1 MLAVL
6 LVDLDNFKIINDTL
20 GHDVGDMLL
29 EDIAK
34 RLLNCVRGADSVARL
49 GGDEFAVL
57 LYSRPCKTQR
67 HILWQGLRPFFHAV
81 NPREFKILVIET

>member
-1 MLAVL
+1 MTKLPNRKIFKDRLRHTIALSQREDHMLAVL

-57 LYSRPCKTQR
+57 LY
-67 HILWQGLRPFFHAV
+67 I
-81 NPREFKILVIET
+81 NPAIK

>member
-57 LYSRPCKTQR
+57 LY
-67 HILWQGLRPFFHAV
+67 I
-81 NPREFKILVIET
+81 NPAIK